1 MSKLAKICL
10 GISSAIMF
18 VFFIIQT
25 LVVFRVFD
33 PSYILAEV
41 AYGCIILFSPFF
53 AYVVYDF
60 IRVTRTKED
69 NVDLQLK
76 AIDESSL
83 IVRFKSDGKIIYV
96 NKSFCKAMGY
106 TASELVGKTH
116 RIFLDKKF
124 AYSDAY
130 TDFWKSLEK
139 GNLVKGEFE
148 RYAKN
153 KSKKFLIGHYTPIK
167 DENGKYSTVL
177 KIATDITSQHLAEQE
192 ALQKNTYLEHAAKIL
207 RHDMHSG
214 INTYMPRG
222 LTSLR
227 RRLSEEKIKQ
237 LKIQAPL
244 KMLEEGLKH
253 TQKAFKGVKE
263 FTNLVKEDAQL
274 DMAPHNLGDS
284 LKSYLATTSYIK
296 QVDIGILPT
305 VEVNEPLFC
314 KAIDNLIRNG
324 LKYNDSPKKIV
335 KVFMSIDNNKRCIYV
350 QDNGRGMSQEEFL
363 YLSKPYT
370 RKEGQS
376 EGGTGLGL
384 NICIAILKEHGF
396 EVRAEKLSNGTKMC
410 ITI

>member
-18 VFFIIQT
+18 VFFIVQT

-41 AYGCIILFSPFF
+41 GYACVVFFSPFF
-53 AYVVYDF
+53 SYVVYDF
-60 IRVTRTKED
+60 IRVTRSKED

-83 IVRFKSDGKIIYV
+83 IVRFKSDGKITYV
-96 NKSFCKAMGY
+96 NKSFCEAMGY
-106 TASELVGKTH
+106 TASELIGKTH
-116 RIFLDKKF
+116 KIFLDKKF
-124 AYSDAY
+124 AYSDDY
-130 TDFWKSLEK
+130 TKFWKSLSK
-139 GNLVKGEFE
+139 GKLIKGEFE
-148 RYAKN
+148 RYAKD
-153 KSKKFLIGHYTPIK
+153 KSKKWLIGHYTPIK
-167 DENGKYSTVL
+167 DENGRYSTVL

-227 RRLSEEKIKQ
+227 RRLSEKEIKQ

-253 TQKAFKGVKE
+253 TQKVFRGVKE

-274 DMAPHNLGDS
+274 DMAPHNLTDA
-284 LKSYLATTSYIK
+284 LNNYLATTSYIK
-296 QVDIGILPT
+296 QVDIDMLPT
-305 VEVNEPLFC
+305 IEVNEPLFC
-314 KAIDNLIRNG
+314 TAIDNLIRNG

-335 KVFMSIDNNKRCIYV
+335 RIFMSLENNKRSICV

-363 YLSKPYT
+363 YLSKPYI
-370 RKEGQS
+370 RKKGQT

-396 EVRAEKLSNGTKMC
+396 EVKAEKLSNGTKMC

>member
-18 VFFIIQT
+18 VFFIVQT

-41 AYGCIILFSPFF
+41 GYACVVLFSPFF
-53 AYVVYDF
+53 SYVVYDF
-60 IRVTRTKED
+60 IRVTRSKED

-83 IVRFKSDGKIIYV
+83 IVRFKSDGKITYV
-96 NKSFCKAMGY
+96 NKAFCEAMGY
-106 TASELVGKTH
+106 TASELIGKTH
-116 RIFLDKKF
+116 KIFLDKKF
-124 AYSDAY
+124 AYSDDY
-130 TDFWKSLEK
+130 TKFWKSLSK
-139 GNLVKGEFE
+139 GKLIKGEFE
-148 RYAKN
+148 RYAKD
-153 KSKKFLIGHYTPIK
+153 KSKKWLIGHYTPIK
-167 DENGKYSTVL
+167 DENGRYSTVL

-227 RRLSEEKIKQ
+227 RRLSEKEIKQ

-253 TQKAFKGVKE
+253 TQKVFRGVKE

-274 DMAPHNLGDS
+274 DMAPHNLTDA
-284 LKSYLATTSYIK
+284 LNNYLATTSYIK
-296 QVDIGILPT
+296 QVDIDMLPT
-305 VEVNEPLFC
+305 IEVNEPLFC
-314 KAIDNLIRNG
+314 TAIDNLIRNG

-335 KVFMSIDNNKRCIYV
+335 RIFMSLENNKRSICV

-363 YLSKPYT
+363 YLSKPYI
-370 RKEGQS
+370 RKKGQT

-396 EVRAEKLSNGTKMC
+396 EVKAEKLSNGTKMC

>member
-18 VFFIIQT
+18 VFFIVQT

-41 AYGCIILFSPFF
+41 GYACVVLFSPFF
-53 AYVVYDF
+53 SYVVYDF
-60 IRVTRTKED
+60 IRVTRSKED

-83 IVRFKSDGKIIYV
+83 IVRFKSDGKITYV
-96 NKSFCKAMGY
+96 NKSFCEAMGY
-106 TASELVGKTH
+106 TASELIGKTH
-116 RIFLDKKF
+116 KIFLDKKF
-124 AYSDAY
+124 AYSDDY
-130 TDFWKSLEK
+130 TKFWKSLSK
-139 GNLVKGEFE
+139 GKLIKGEFE
-148 RYAKN
+148 RYAKD
-153 KSKKFLIGHYTPIK
+153 KSKKWLIGHYTPIK
-167 DENGKYSTVL
+167 DENGRYSTVL

-227 RRLSEEKIKQ
+227 RRLSEKEIKQ

-253 TQKAFKGVKE
+253 TQKVFRGVKE

-274 DMAPHNLGDS
+274 DMAPHNLTDA
-284 LKSYLATTSYIK
+284 LNNYLATTSYIK
-296 QVDIGILPT
+296 QEDIDMLPT
-305 VEVNEPLFC
+305 IEVKKNSFIYQNLTLEKRVKQ
-314 KAIDNLIRNG
+314 KA
-324 LKYNDSPKKIV
+324 
-335 KVFMSIDNNKRCIYV
+335 V
-350 QDNGRGMSQEEFL
+350 Q
-363 YLSKPYT
+363 
-370 RKEGQS
+370 
-376 EGGTGLGL
+376 
-384 NICIAILKEHGF
+384 A
-396 EVRAEKLSNGTKMC
+396 
-410 ITI
+410 